1 MSTLEQVRI
10 NFSNDSVGL
19 LNFCLGFIM
28 FGVALNLKKDNFIS
42 LINNKKAVFTGLASQ
57 FLLLPAFT
65 FLLIFLIKPHPG
77 LALGM
82 ILVAACP
89 GGNVSNF
96 YSMVGKGNIALS
108 VTLTAIATVVAAF
121 ATPFNFSFWGNL
133 SPETSEIIK
142 SIGLSFTD
150 MFKTVSIILVFP
162 LLLGLLVSSKTPK
175 IASMIEKPVKV
186 ISFLILMAFIAVA
199 TIDNLDVFKNYIHY
213 VVALVLLHNLMA
225 LGIGYFTGKLFKN
238 SEQDCRTIS
247 IETGVQNGGLA
258 LVLIFNFFDGNG
270 PMALIA
276 AWWGVWDIFS
286 GYIIASLFAYRS
298 KRSTNKLKQVFK

>member
-1 MSTLEQVRI
+1 
-10 NFSNDSVGL
+10 
-19 LNFCLGFIM
+19 M

-186 ISFLILMAFIAVA
+186 ISFVILMAFIAVA

-298 KRSTNKLKQVFK
+298 KRSTNKLKQVIK

>member
-1 MSTLEQVRI
+1 
-10 NFSNDSVGL
+10 
-19 LNFCLGFIM
+19 M

-186 ISFLILMAFIAVA
+186 ISFIILMAFIAVA
-199 TIDNLDVFKNYIHY
+199 TLDNLDVFKNYIHY

-298 KRSTNKLKQVFK
+298 KRSTNKLKQVIK

>member
-1 MSTLEQVRI
+1 MSTLEEVRI
-10 NFSNDSVGL
+10 NFTNDSVGL

-28 FGVALNLKKDNFIS
+28 FGVALNLKKSNFS
-42 LINNKKAVFTGLASQ
+42 NLLNNKKAVLTGLTSQ
-57 FLLLPAFT
+57 FILLPAFT
-65 FLLIFLIKPHPG
+65 FLVVLIIKPHSG

-96 YSMVGKGNIALS
+96 YSMVGKGNVALS
-108 VTLTAIATVVAAF
+108 VTLTAIATVAAAF
-121 ATPFNFSFWGNL
+121 TTPFNFSFWGGL
-133 SPETSEIIK
+133 LPETSELIQ

-150 MFKTVSIILVFP
+150 MFKTVSLILVLP
-162 LLLGLLVSSKTPK
+162 LFLGLIVSSKIPR
-175 IASMIEKPVKV
+175 IASLIERPVKI
-186 ISFLILMAFIAVA
+186 ISFLILMAFIVVA

-225 LGIGYFTGKLFKN
+225 LGIGYFTGKLFRN

-247 IETGVQNGGLA
+247 IETGIQNGGLA
-258 LVLIFNFFDGNG
+258 LVLVFNFFDGNG
-270 PMALIA
+270 PMALLA

-286 GYIIASLFAYRS
+286 GYIIASIFAYRS
-298 KRSTNKLKQVFK
+298 KKSTAKLGMIK

>member
-186 ISFLILMAFIAVA
+186 ISFVILMAFIAVA
-199 TIDNLDVFKNYIHY
+199 TIDNLEVFKNYIHY

-298 KRSTNKLKQVFK
+298 KRSTNKLKQVVK

>member
-1 MSTLEQVRI
+1 MGTLEQVRI

-28 FGVALNLKKDNFIS
+28 FGVALNLKKSNFIS
-42 LINNKKAVFTGLASQ
+42 LINNKKAVLTGLTSQ

-65 FLLIFLIKPHPG
+65 FLLILIIKPHPG

-96 YSMVGKGNIALS
+96 YSMIGKGNIALS
-108 VTLTAIATVVAAF
+108 VTLTAIATVLAAF

-133 SPETSEIIK
+133 SPETAEIIQ

-150 MFKTVSIILVFP
+150 MFKTVFLILVLP
-162 LLLGLLVSSKTPK
+162 LLLGLIVSSKAPK
-175 IASMIEKPVKV
+175 IAGLVEKPVKV
-186 ISFLILMAFIAVA
+186 VSFIILLAFIVVA
-199 TIDNLDVFKNYIHY
+199 TVDNLDVFKNYIHY
-213 VVALVLLHNLMA
+213 VVALVLLHNVMA
-225 LGIGYFTGKLFKN
+225 LGLGYFTGKLFRN
-238 SEQDCRTIS
+238 NEQDCRTIS
-247 IETGVQNGGLA
+247 IETGIQNGGLA

-270 PMALIA
+270 PMALLA

-286 GYIIASLFAYRS
+286 GYLIASIFAYRS
-298 KRSTNKLKQVFK
+298 KRSAVKLEAG

>member
-1 MSTLEQVRI
+1 MSTLEEVRI

-28 FGVALNLKKDNFIS
+28 FGVALNLKKGNFTN
-42 LINNKKAVFTGLASQ
+42 LKTNKKAILTGLTSQ

-65 FLLIFLIKPHPG
+65 FLLILILKPHPG

-96 YSMVGKGNIALS
+96 YSMLGKGNVALS
-108 VTLTAIATVVAAF
+108 VTLTALATVIAAF
-121 ATPFNFSFWGNL
+121 ATPFNFSFWGGL
-133 SPETSEIIK
+133 LPETEAMIQ

-150 MFKTVSIILVFP
+150 MFKTVFLILILP
-162 LLLGLLVSSKTPK
+162 LILGLLVSEKTPTLAK
-175 IASMIEKPVKV
+175 KIEKPVRF
-186 ISFLILMAFIAVA
+186 ISFLILMAFIVVA
-199 TIDNLDVFKNYIHY
+199 TVDNIDVFKSHIHY

-225 LGIGYFTGKLFKN
+225 LGLGYFTGKLFKN
-238 SEQDCRTIS
+238 NEQDCRTIS
-247 IETGVQNGGLA
+247 IETGIQNGGLA
-258 LVLIFNFFDGNG
+258 LVLVFNFFDGNG
-270 PMALIA
+270 PMALLA

-286 GYIIASLFAYRS
+286 GYLTASLFSYRA
-298 KRSTNKLKQVFK
+298 KQVQLKP

>member
-57 FLLLPAFT
+57 FILLPAFT

-150 MFKTVSIILVFP
+150 MFKTVFLILVFP
-162 LLLGLLVSSKTPK
+162 LLLGLLVSSKAPK
-175 IASMIEKPVKV
+175 IAGMIEKPVKV
-186 ISFLILMAFIAVA
+186 ISFVILMAFIAVA
-199 TIDNLDVFKNYIHY
+199 TVDNLDVFKNYIHY

-238 SEQDCRTIS
+238 NEQDCRTIS

-298 KRSTNKLKQVFK
+298 KRSTNKSEQVIN

>member
-1 MSTLEQVRI
+1 
-10 NFSNDSVGL
+10 
-19 LNFCLGFIM
+19 M

-175 IASMIEKPVKV
+175 IASIIEKPVKV

-199 TIDNLDVFKNYIHY
+199 TLDNLDVFKNYIHY

-298 KRSTNKLKQVFK
+298 KRSTNKLKQVAK

>member
-186 ISFLILMAFIAVA
+186 ISFVILMAFIAVA

-298 KRSTNKLKQVFK
+298 KRSTNKLKQVVK

>member
-1 MSTLEQVRI
+1 
-10 NFSNDSVGL
+10 
-19 LNFCLGFIM
+19 M

-186 ISFLILMAFIAVA
+186 ISFVILMAFIAVA
-199 TIDNLDVFKNYIHY
+199 TIDNLEVFKNYIHY

-298 KRSTNKLKQVFK
+298 KRSTNKLKQVVK

>member
-108 VTLTAIATVVAAF
+108 VTLTAIATIVAAF

-175 IASMIEKPVKV
+175 IASIIEKPVKV

-199 TIDNLDVFKNYIHY
+199 TLDNLDVFKNYIHY

>member
-1 MSTLEQVRI
+1 MSTLEEVRI
-10 NFSNDSVGL
+10 NFTNDSVGL

-28 FGVALNLKKDNFIS
+28 FGVALNLKKSNFS
-42 LINNKKAVFTGLASQ
+42 NLLNNKKAVLTGLTSQ
-57 FLLLPAFT
+57 FILLPAFT
-65 FLLIFLIKPHPG
+65 FLVVLIIKPPG

-96 YSMVGKGNIALS
+96 YSMVGKGNVALS

-121 ATPFNFSFWGNL
+121 TTPFNFSFWGGL
-133 SPETSEIIK
+133 LPETSELIQ
-142 SIGLSFTD
+142 SIGLSFTH
-150 MFKTVSIILVFP
+150 MFKTVSLILVLP
-162 LLLGLLVSSKTPK
+162 LFLGLMVSSKIPR
-175 IASMIEKPVKV
+175 IASLIERPVKV
-186 ISFLILMAFIAVA
+186 ISFLILMAFVVVA

-225 LGIGYFTGKLFKN
+225 LGIGYFTGKLFRN

-247 IETGVQNGGLA
+247 IETGIQNGGLA
-258 LVLIFNFFDGNG
+258 LVLVFNFFDGNG
-270 PMALIA
+270 PMALLA

-286 GYIIASLFAYRS
+286 GYIIASVFAYRS
-298 KRSTNKLKQVFK
+298 KKSTTKLEMIN

>member
-1 MSTLEQVRI
+1 
-10 NFSNDSVGL
+10 
-19 LNFCLGFIM
+19 M

-175 IASMIEKPVKV
+175 IASIIEKPVKV

-199 TIDNLDVFKNYIHY
+199 TLDNLDVFKNYIHY

-298 KRSTNKLKQVFK
+298 KRSTNKLKQVIK